1 MKGRKVGRTERTV
14 GFKVGRTKGMTGR
27 YCRREEGKK
36 IQEERWENEK
46 ELYSRSEGEKNRVKC
61 RKKGEKNRGSNGFVK
76 YSISS
81 SGCTVYNVLYSV
93 QCASE
98 TMTLFLLLLLLMY
111 IRRWWREGIHAQIT
125 GNKNIHAIT
134 VHSCKPL
141 LPYIYNIHYTA
152 LYMLIPSFI

>member
-61 RKKGEKNRGSNGFVK
+61 RKKGEKNRGSNGFVM
-76 YSISS
+76 
-81 SGCTVYNVLYSV
+81 YSV